1 MRADLFRYEG
11 DRGGGET
18 PYAKARGALE
28 QAAALAKESGDATAE
43 GKVLLAM
50 GRLCSSRNDLELAT
64 RTWGL
69 AASKFMESGDKP
81 MLAVTEDLLR
91 DADAKLATR
100 RERMVAIN
108 SMSHDHPD
116 LSKVREAF
124 RAFDADGTGAIRRE
138 DMGQFLASFGSVP
151 PLAQDE
157 VDEVVSQMARGG
169 GTGGGSGGGMGGEA
183 AVPARDTLFFEDIWA
198 WWLSTR
204 ALEGR

>member
-91 DADAKLATR
+91 DVQGGRSVRAACSR
-100 RERMVAIN
+100 
-108 SMSHDHPD
+108 D
-116 LSKVREAF
+116 LDGELRTTSCEPLRKASCVRTEGVWEAQSE
-124 RAFDADGTGAIRRE
+124 TNE
-138 DMGQFLASFGSVP
+138 
-151 PLAQDE
+151 
-157 VDEVVSQMARGG
+157 AR
-169 GTGGGSGGGMGGEA
+169 
-183 AVPARDTLFFEDIWA
+183 L
-198 WWLSTR
+198 
-204 ALEGR
+204 